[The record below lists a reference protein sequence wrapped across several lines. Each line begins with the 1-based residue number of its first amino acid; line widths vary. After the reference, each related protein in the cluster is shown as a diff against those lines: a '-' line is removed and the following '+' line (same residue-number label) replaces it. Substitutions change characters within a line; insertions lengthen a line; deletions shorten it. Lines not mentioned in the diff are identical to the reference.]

1 MRIETVRLKQMK
13 YSVICRREGE
23 RRRDRG
29 VSFLADEIMNRTM
42 RHPLIALAIACCL
55 QGTALAQRQPPQ
67 KIESL
72 PVSPASAQTP
82 VTLPPLKDP
91 ATVDQIR
98 EYLRLSGDLDS
109 YRTRWIAAIDKE
121 RSKGERQYWPESF
134 WTDVKAEMG
143 KTDLMPMY
151 IALYRHGVS
160 RDLMQEV
167 LNTYH
172 LVGAILFQVSP
183 ARYKLA
189 VAQHAMA
196 DDVEKLRLAKTLEVI
211 EKVYANYKPQIQA
224 ASARYRADH
233 PNSVGK

>member
-1 MRIETVRLKQMK
+1 
-13 YSVICRREGE
+13 
-23 RRRDRG
+23 
-29 VSFLADEIMNRTM
+29 MNRVM
-42 RHPLIALAIACCL
+42 RPPLIAFAIACCL

-72 PVSPASAQTP
+72 SVSPALPETP

-121 RSKGERQYWPESF
+121 RSEGVYQYWPESY
-134 WTDVKAEMG
+134 WTDIKAEMG
-143 KTDLMPMY
+143 KTELMPMF
-151 IALYRHGVS
+151 IAWYQHGVS

-196 DDVEKLRLAKTLEVI
+196 DDVKRLQIAKTAEVI
-211 EKVYANYKPQIQA
+211 RKVYTIYKPQIQA
-224 ASARYRADH
+224 ASARYRNDH